1 MNQRLTGAISSLGL
15 AAVLGLAGCSS
26 DDPAPQ
32 IPQLPSVP
40 GLELPTDL
48 PGGLPS
54 ELPGGGT
61 SMIDPAYPWPDS
73 LPRPEGVQITDE
85 FTGPNVLGEGGTWS
99 LEFTAP
105 NVAYV
110 QQWVNELNAAGIE
123 FMLGNEL
130 VLTDGEYA
138 VVAMKDTYMVS
149 VDVDADTLVTTFT
162 YSGVAP

>member
-1 MNQRLTGAISSLGL
+1 MNKRLTLAISSLGL
-15 AAVLGLAGCSS
+15 AGMLGLAGCSS

-61 SMIDPAYPWPDS
+61 SMIDPAYPWPGS

-110 QQWVNELNAAGIE
+110 QQWVNELNAAGIK

-138 VVAMKDTYMVS
+138 VVAMTDTYMVS
-149 VDVDADTLVTTFT
+149 IDVDADTLLTTF
-162 YSGVAP
+162 SFIGVAP